1 MWVCVWGWVGRCG
14 WVGGVCV
21 CVWGGILAGVYGCGA
36 SVGQCG
42 TRHIQLQTTVFLI
55 SISYMLVLYIVSYVP
70 CFNLRETL
78 STFGRQ

>member
-1 MWVCVWGWVGRCG
+1 MEC
-14 WVGGVCV
+14 VCV
-21 CVWGGILAGVYGCGA
+21 CVCVCGYIGWCGA
-36 SVGQCG
+36 SVGRCG

-55 SISYMLVLYIVSYVP
+55 STCYMLVLYIVSYVP

>member
-21 CVWGGILAGVYGCGA
+21 CVCGGILAGVYGCGA

-42 TRHIQLQTTVFLI
+42 TRHTVTN
-55 SISYMLVLYIVSYVP
+55 Y
-70 CFNLRETL
+70 CF
-78 STFGRQ
+78 SDKY